1 MDHSG
6 GMQANIQASLGGRY
20 ATALFGL
27 ANERGALAA
36 VESSLATLGEAL
48 AQSGDLKAL
57 IANPLLSRAQT
68 ANAMNA
74 VAGTLGLDSLSK
86 DFLGVVSANRRLA
99 ELPAMVRAFRLLAAN
114 QRGEVEAEVVSARLL
129 DADQVTALKAKL
141 KTRVGRDVTLSQ
153 TTDPEILGGLIVK
166 IGSQMIDSSIRTR
179 LNTLALAM
187 KG

>member
-20 ATALFGL
+20 AIALFDL

-36 VESSLATLGEAL
+36 VESSLAKLDDAM
-48 AQSGDLKAL
+48 AQSSDLKTL
-57 IANPLLSRAQT
+57 VANPMLSRDQT
-68 ANAMNA
+68 ARAMNA
-74 VAGTLGLDSLSK
+74 VAGTLGLDSLTR

-99 ELPAMVRAFRLLAAN
+99 ELPAMVRAVKLLAAD
-114 QRGEVEAEVVSARLL
+114 QRGEVDAEVVSARPLSG
-129 DADQVTALKAKL
+129 DQVAALKAKL
-141 KTRVGRDVTLSQ
+141 KTRVGRDVTLTQ
-153 TTDPEILGGLIVK
+153 KTDPEILGGLIVK